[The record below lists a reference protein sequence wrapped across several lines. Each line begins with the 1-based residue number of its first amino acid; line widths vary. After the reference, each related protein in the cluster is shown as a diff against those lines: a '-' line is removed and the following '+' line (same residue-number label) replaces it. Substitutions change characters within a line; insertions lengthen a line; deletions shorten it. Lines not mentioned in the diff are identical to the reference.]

1 LLTTIYLACLVDT
14 PSLAD
19 ELFYVGH
26 QLVAAKPHASVSWYA
41 VGCYYLLIGK
51 YDHSRHFFRRCTG
64 IDPAFGEAW
73 VGFAHAFALQGEHD
87 QAMAAYRTA
96 ARMIS
101 NNHIPP
107 LCIAMEYLRVNN
119 VALALKFIDS
129 AQQLCPS
136 DALLFNEMGVAHY
149 KEHEYAAAL
158 NCFQKVVALVGQ
170 DVIRKRIE
178 WESTL
183 FNMGHVYRKLRNYAE
198 AFKCFSLCLSLKPN
212 NPSTLSAIGL
222 THHLNS
228 NLDKAIEYYHLSLAR
243 SDDAFTSDL
252 LKRALEDF
260 TVNWSK

>member
-1 LLTTIYLACLVDT
+1 M
-14 PSLAD
+14 AD
-19 ELFYVGH
+19 ELFYVAH

-64 IDPAFGEAW
+64 LDSGFGEAW

-101 NNHIPP
+101 SNHIPP

-129 AQQLCPS
+129 AQQLCPN
-136 DALLFNEMGVAHY
+136 DALLYNEMGVAHY
-149 KEHEYAAAL
+149 KDQEYASAL
-158 NCFQKVVALVGQ
+158 ACFQKVVALVGQ
-170 DVIRKRIE
+170 DVIRKRVE

-183 FNMGHVYRKLRNYAE
+183 FNMGHVMRKMRNYPE
-198 AFKCFSLCLSLKPN
+198 ALKCFSACLSLKPN

-222 THHLNS
+222 THHLSN
-228 NLDKAIEYYHLSLAR
+228 NLDKAIEYYHLALAR
-243 SDDAFTSDL
+243 SDDAFTNDL
-252 LKRALEDF
+252 LKRALDDF
-260 TVNWSK
+260 TVTWNK